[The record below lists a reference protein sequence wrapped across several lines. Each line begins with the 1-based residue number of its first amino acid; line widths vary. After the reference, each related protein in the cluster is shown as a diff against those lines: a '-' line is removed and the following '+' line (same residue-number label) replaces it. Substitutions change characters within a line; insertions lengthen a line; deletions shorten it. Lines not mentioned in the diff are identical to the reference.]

1 MNLAY
6 AFESKDSLCL
16 VLTLMNGGDLKFH
29 IQNLPDYSA
38 TDGRQHGVGEG
49 FDENRARFYA
59 AEILLGLDHLH
70 RERIVYRYVLV
81 LLALVG
87 RFPRYRDTATESLSL
102 NRVVRVLMVTMMV

>member
-29 IQNLPDYSA
+29 IQNLPDYTA

-49 FDENRARFYA
+49 FDENRVRFYG

-70 RERIVYRYVLV
+70 RERIVYRCVLSGARAV
-81 LLALVG
+81 A
-87 RFPRYRDTATESLSL
+87 RFTRYQFRFRDTVTECLVWL
-102 NRVVRVLMVTMMV
+102 N